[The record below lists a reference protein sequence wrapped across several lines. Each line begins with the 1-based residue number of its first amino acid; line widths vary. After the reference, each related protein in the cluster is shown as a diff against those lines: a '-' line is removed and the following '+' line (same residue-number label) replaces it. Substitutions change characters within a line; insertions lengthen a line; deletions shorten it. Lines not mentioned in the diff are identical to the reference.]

1 MHRTTALAAA
11 RRTGPGLAALA
22 ATATSE
28 PNPMG
33 ASASGRVAHCTLA
46 PKGEVD
52 GLVPSDGMQ
61 VHVPPHRA
69 AALVFTARP
78 GDAVAVQ
85 GRRTGPVIE
94 AAAIRNQAS
103 GAALENSGP
112 DHAGPG
118 RVSGKVQF
126 LLHGPKGE
134 ANGAILEDGTVLRLD
149 AGTAGRLAPGRA
161 VVAEGQVLVTPMAT
175 VVAVKK
181 LDPAPGAS

>member
-1 MHRTTALAAA
+1 MYRTTALAATLLA
-11 RRTGPGLAALA
+11 GSGLAAVGA
-22 ATATSE
+22 PPE
-28 PNPMG
+28 PNPMD
-33 ASASGRVAHCTLA
+33 ASISGTVAHYTLA
-46 PKGEVD
+46 PRGEVD
-52 GLVPSDGMQ
+52 GFVLSDGTQ
-61 VHVPPHRA
+61 VHVPPHQA
-69 AALVFTARP
+69 AALVFTARL

-134 ANGAILEDGTVLRLD
+134 ANGAILEDGTVLRL
-149 AGTAGRLAPGRA
+149 GPGEAGRLAPGRA
-161 VVAEGQVLVTPMAT
+161 VVAEGPVLVTPMAS
-175 VVAVKK
+175 VVDVRK
-181 LDPAPGAS
+181 LDLAPGGS